1 MPVTAKAVA
10 TGVKILKPVAKAVIA
25 GVRARRARKQIE
37 ELEKNLKE
45 PRYELPQELMSTY
58 NMQLGQR
65 TDMPGQQLAQYGLDY
80 SYGVGLGGA
89 SRAATSSQDLLSSA
103 TQLGQQRMIGG
114 LGLASQAADYQRK
127 AEQQKMQNL
136 ADLSTQIAGYRY
148 SQYEQNQ
155 LNPFLRTSAAI
166 SALRE
171 KRYQQINNMT
181 EGIYNALDQV
191 SGEMTT
197 AQQAQ
202 NSGYQGN
209 MSGNG
214 GGGLN
219 ANSLG
224 GTTGGSTAPGAGGF
238 DMNQVIAGGEMLVG

>member
-114 LGLASQAADYQRK
+114 LGLAS
-127 AEQQKMQNL
+127 
-136 ADLSTQIAGYRY
+136 
-148 SQYEQNQ
+148 
-155 LNPFLRTSAAI
+155 
-166 SALRE
+166 
-171 KRYQQINNMT
+171 
-181 EGIYNALDQV
+181 
-191 SGEMTT
+191 
-197 AQQAQ
+197 
-202 NSGYQGN
+202 
-209 MSGNG
+209 
-214 GGGLN
+214 
-219 ANSLG
+219 
-224 GTTGGSTAPGAGGF
+224 
-238 DMNQVIAGGEMLVG
+238 